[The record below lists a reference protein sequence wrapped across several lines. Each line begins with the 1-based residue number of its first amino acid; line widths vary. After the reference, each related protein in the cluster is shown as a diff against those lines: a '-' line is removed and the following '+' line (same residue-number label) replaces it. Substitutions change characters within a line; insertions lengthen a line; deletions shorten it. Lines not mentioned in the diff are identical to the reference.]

1 MDVEFGWQGSHGGL
15 VAYYG
20 LGALIKVPNV
30 SLIEHPY

>member
-20 LGALIKVPNV
+20 PGALRHQMLV
-30 SLIEHPY
+30 